1 MQTSKPEI
9 ITISWFQFY
18 FNIETRDLVI
28 TVMKP
33 QQGSVKFQESKL
45 HMAVIQPV
53 ESRNC

>member
-45 HMAVIQPV
+45 HMVGRDPT
-53 ESRNC
+53 S